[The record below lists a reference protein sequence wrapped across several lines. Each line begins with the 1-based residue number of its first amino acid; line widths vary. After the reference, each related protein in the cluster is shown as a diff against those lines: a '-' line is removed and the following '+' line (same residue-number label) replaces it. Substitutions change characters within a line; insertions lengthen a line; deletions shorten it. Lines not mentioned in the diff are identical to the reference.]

1 MPRGTLLLL
10 SLVIAG
16 CDTNPPASLSRG
28 EELFETC
35 APCHGD
41 DGGGNADLK
50 VPAIAGM
57 QQWYI
62 ETQLHNFKDGV
73 RGYLADDEPGLR
85 MRPMARS
92 LETEE
97 DLTSV
102 AQYVAGMTPVT
113 AAGTLSG
120 DSARGKNSFAVCT
133 ACHGADGKGN
143 ESLGAPALAG
153 KDDWYLVTQLH
164 NFKNGL
170 RGAHKDDTRGGQ
182 MRPMAAGLDEQA
194 MLDVVAYIKT
204 L

>member
-1 MPRGTLLLL
+1 MPRGTLLFL
-10 SLVIAG
+10 SLLLAG
-16 CDTNPPASLSRG
+16 CDTHPPASMSRG
-28 EELFETC
+28 QELFETC
-35 APCHGD
+35 APCHGE
-41 DGGGNADLK
+41 DGGGKPELK

-57 QQWYI
+57 QQWYV
-62 ETQLHNFKDGV
+62 ETQLRNFKDGV
-73 RGYLADDEPGLR
+73 RGYLPDDEPGLR

-102 AQYVAGMTPVT
+102 AQYVASMPPVT
-113 AAGTLSG
+113 PAHTLSG
-120 DSARGKNSFAVCT
+120 DPEKGRTTYAVCT

-153 KDDWYLVTQLH
+153 KDDWYLLAQLQK
-164 NFKNGL
+164 FKQGL

-182 MRPMAAGLDEQA
+182 MRPMAAGLDDQA
-194 MLDVVAYIKT
+194 MHDVVAYIQT